1 MATNTSKPLTK
12 RIIFL
17 LAAAILYL
25 MIPQNATMPMPEE
38 AVFPFS
44 LLSLSQIARVFQT
57 MDCHGFDSFYSSAGH
72 HAADPWK
79 A

>member
-44 LLSLSQIARVFQT
+44 LLSLSQIVCFQT

>member
-44 LLSLSQIARVFQT
+44 LLSLSQIARVFV
-57 MDCHGFDSFYSSAGH
+57 DSFYSSAGH

>member
-17 LAAAILYL
+17 LAECYNAYAGGSG
-25 MIPQNATMPMPEE
+25 IPIFIVVVVANSKS
-38 AVFPFS
+38 VC
-44 LLSLSQIARVFQT
+44 FQT